1 MTINIEYETD
11 KKLDLEYEKIINEV
25 VNEAAAYE
33 KCPYEIEVNVTLTD
47 NEAIH
52 QINKE
57 FREVD
62 APTDVLSFPMI
73 NYEAPSDFESL
84 EDEFENNTEDYF
96 NPDTGE
102 LMLGDIIISLDKVEE
117 QAIAYGHSFT
127 REYAFL
133 IAHSMLHLM
142 GYDHMTDDDA
152 SIMEAKQRAILDNLN
167 ITR

>member
-11 KKLDLEYEKIINEV
+11 KKLDLDYEKIINEV

-73 NYEAPSDFESL
+73 NYEAPSLSHL
-84 EDEFENNTEDYF
+84 KTNLRITQR
-96 NPDTGE
+96 T
-102 LMLGDIIISLDKVEE
+102 I
-117 QAIAYGHSFT
+117 
-127 REYAFL
+127 L
-133 IAHSMLHLM
+133 IR
-142 GYDHMTDDDA
+142 
-152 SIMEAKQRAILDNLN
+152 IQVNLCLV
-167 ITR
+167 I

>member
-1 MTINIEYETD
+1 MTIEFEKEYD
-11 KKLDLEYEKIINEV
+11 KDLGINYEEIADKVINAALDYEE
-25 VNEAAAYE
+25 
-33 KCPYEIEVNVTLTD
+33 CPYEAEVSLTLVD
-47 NEAIH
+47 NNRIH
-52 QINKE
+52 DINKE
-57 FREVD
+57 FRD
-62 APTDVLSFPMI
+62 IDRPTDVLSFPMVE
-73 NYEAPSDFESL
+73 YDDAGEFAFL
-84 EDEFENNTEDYF
+84 EDEDDCF
-96 NPDTGE
+96 NPETGE
-102 LMLGDIIISLDKVEE
+102 LMLGEIIISLDKVEE

>member
-11 KKLDLEYEKIINEV
+11 KKLDLDYEKIINEV

-62 APTDVLSFPMI
+62 APTDVLSFPM
-73 NYEAPSDFESL
+73 
-84 EDEFENNTEDYF
+84 
-96 NPDTGE
+96 
-102 LMLGDIIISLDKVEE
+102 K
-117 QAIAYGHSFT
+117 HH
-127 REYAFL
+127 L
-133 IAHSMLHLM
+133 ILSHLK
-142 GYDHMTDDDA
+142 TNLR
-152 SIMEAKQRAILDNLN
+152 ITQRTILIRIQVNLCLV
-167 ITR
+167 I

>member
-1 MTINIEYETD
+1 MTIEFEKEYD
-11 KKLDLEYEKIINEV
+11 KDLGINYEEIADKVINAALDYEE
-25 VNEAAAYE
+25 
-33 KCPYEIEVNVTLTD
+33 CPYEADVSLTLVD
-47 NEAIH
+47 NNRIH
-52 QINKE
+52 DINKE
-57 FREVD
+57 FRD
-62 APTDVLSFPMI
+62 IDRPTDVLSFPMVE
-73 NYEAPSDFESL
+73 YDDAGEFAFL
-84 EDEFENNTEDYF
+84 EDEDDCF
-96 NPDTGE
+96 NPETGE

>member
-11 KKLDLEYEKIINEV
+11 KKLDLDYEKIINEV

-73 NYEAPSDFESL
+73 NYEAPSDLSHL
-84 EDEFENNTEDYF
+84 KTNLRITQR
-96 NPDTGE
+96 T
-102 LMLGDIIISLDKVEE
+102 I
-117 QAIAYGHSFT
+117 
-127 REYAFL
+127 L
-133 IAHSMLHLM
+133 IR
-142 GYDHMTDDDA
+142 
-152 SIMEAKQRAILDNLN
+152 IQVNLCLV
-167 ITR
+167 I